1 MRSGENLSVVVAVGL
16 VLLFCS
22 GMNLLLARTGR
33 EGYPVLALSPR
44 AGVEPYGG
52 NLRFNE
58 VVARRLPDLSVM
70 RERALARAQLMTG
83 LRTMYPERYVVRVRD
98 FSSDEVGASS
108 RPVRS
113 ETGDILLIS
122 ISSRQ
127 LKLEQMD
134 LEDALAHELV
144 HGLMRERL
152 GERYR
157 ELPDWVRE
165 GLAVWA
171 ASQTLERA
179 RYAQSAAEEEGF
191 DLASILDE
199 QPLLPPLGDDYL
211 EGALL
216 FQGVADEFGSEAV
229 RCFIRSLGDES
240 PEEALSR
247 ITGRSWLELEQLR
260 ARAARRVLQE
270 VRPPEPPVGEEVFE
284 QHLL

>member
-1 MRSGENLSVVVAVGL
+1 MRSSENLSVIVAVGL
-16 VLLFCS
+16 VLIFCS

-58 VVARRLPDLSVM
+58 VVAHRLLDLSIM

-83 LRTMYPERYVVRVRD
+83 LRTPHPERYVVRVRD

-113 ETGDILLIS
+113 ESGDVLLIS
-122 ISSRQ
+122 VASRQ

-134 LEDALAHELV
+134 LEDAMTHELV

-152 GERYR
+152 GARYR

-171 ASQTLERA
+171 GSQILERA
-179 RYAQSAAEEEGF
+179 RFAQSAAEEEGF
-191 DLASILDE
+191 DLAALLDE
-199 QPLLPPLGDDYL
+199 QPLLPSLGDDYL

-229 RCFIRSLGDES
+229 RFFIRSLGDES

-247 ITGRSWLELEQLR
+247 VTGRSWLELEQLR
-260 ARAARRVLQE
+260 IRAARRVLQQ
-270 VRPPEPPVGEEVFE
+270 VRPPAPTVDEVLFG
-284 QHLL
+284 QNFL

>member
-1 MRSGENLSVVVAVGL
+1 MDSRENLVVVFAVAL

-58 VVARRLPDLSVM
+58 VVLGRLPDLGVM

-83 LRTMYPERYVVRVRD
+83 LRTAHPERYVVRVRD

-113 ETGDILLIS
+113 EAGDILLIS

-152 GERYR
+152 GARYR

-171 ASQTLERA
+171 ASQILERA
-179 RYAQSAAEEEGF
+179 RYADDAARAQGL
-191 DLASILDE
+191 DLAALLDE

-216 FQGVADEFGSEAV
+216 FQGVADELGAETV
-229 RCFIRSLGDES
+229 RQFIGRLEDES
-240 PEEALSR
+240 AEEALLRS
-247 ITGRSWLELEQLR
+247 TARSWLELEELR

-270 VRPPEPPVGEEVFE
+270 VRPPAPALDEAVPG
-284 QHLL
+284 QSLL